1 MTLLK
6 GRKTTVSMV
15 MMTGLIGLAVFFL
28 FSFYNPSNLARD
40 KFYWWWVVHL
50 WVEGVWEL
58 IMGSMLAFVLIKI
71 TGVDRE
77 VVEKWLYVIIAM
89 ALITGI
95 IGTGHHFFWIG
106 APEVWLWVGSIFSAL
121 EPLPFLAMV
130 IFAFSMVK
138 NRRRD
143 HPNRAATLWAKGT
156 TVTAFFGAGVWGF
169 LHTLAPVNFY
179 THGSQLTAAHG
190 HLAFYGAYA
199 MIVMT
204 LISYAMPK
212 LRGLGEAA
220 DERSQQLEIWGF
232 WLMTLS
238 MVMITLLLTAAGVV
252 QIYLQRWPVDG
263 VALPFMA
270 TVDHL
275 QVLFWARLGAGLGF
289 FAGLLCYLFSF
300 KRRVPVGITATA
312 ASAVRS

>member
-1 MTLLK
+1 
-6 GRKTTVSMV
+6 
-15 MMTGLIGLAVFFL
+15 
-28 FSFYNPSNLARD
+28 
-40 KFYWWWVVHL
+40 
-50 WVEGVWEL
+50 
-58 IMGSMLAFVLIKI
+58 
-71 TGVDRE
+71 
-77 VVEKWLYVIIAM
+77 
-89 ALITGI
+89 
-95 IGTGHHFFWIG
+95 
-106 APEVWLWVGSIFSAL
+106 
-121 EPLPFLAMV
+121 
-130 IFAFSMVK
+130 
-138 NRRRD
+138 
-143 HPNRAATLWAKGT
+143 
-156 TVTAFFGAGVWGF
+156 
-169 LHTLAPVNFY
+169 
-179 THGSQLTAAHG
+179 
-190 HLAFYGAYA
+190 
-199 MIVMT
+199 MT

-220 DERSQQLEIWGF
+220 DERSQTYEIWGF

-289 FAGLLCYLFSF
+289 FAGLICYLFSF